1 MKKIICAL
9 TGIVITTTL
18 MVGCSKTSA
27 GAAQTTQTTESTQ
40 NPSNDN
46 GNTPQK
52 NFQAADLQGE
62 VSSID
67 GNKIT
72 LKLIKVPER
81 PQGGNQENTSKS
93 GDQKA
98 SSKDNNNKDGQPPM
112 KQGKKQV
119 EYTGETKEIT
129 VGDGIEITTMNRG
142 KQNSD
147 AKTLTVTDIKVG
159 DTLLITYSDK
169 DKETISKITVRQA
182 ADQNA
187 KGETSK

>member
-9 TGIVITTTL
+9 TGVVITATL

-27 GAAQTTQTTESTQ
+27 GAAQTIQTTESTQ
-40 NPSNDN
+40 NASTDN
-46 GNTPQK
+46 GKAPQK

-72 LKLIKVPER
+72 LKLIKAPEMPR
-81 PQGGNQENTSKS
+81 GGNQENTNKS

-98 SSKDNNNKDGQPPM
+98 PSQDNNKDGQPPM
-112 KQGKKQV
+112 KQGNRQV
-119 EYTGETKEIT
+119 EYTGETKDIT
-129 VGDGIEITTMNRG
+129 VGDGIEITTMSRG

-182 ADQNA
+182 AGQNA

>member
-9 TGIVITTTL
+9 TGIVITATL

-27 GAAQTTQTTESTQ
+27 GAAQATESTQ
-40 NPSNDN
+40 NASNDN
-46 GNTPQK
+46 GNSPQK

-72 LKLIKVPER
+72 LKLIKAPEMTR
-81 PQGGNQENTSKS
+81 GGNQENTNKS

-98 SSKDNNNKDGQPPM
+98 PSQDNNKDGQPPM
-112 KQGKKQV
+112 KQGNRQV
-119 EYTGETKEIT
+119 EYTGETKDIT
-129 VGDGIEITTMNRG
+129 VGDGIEITAMSRG

-147 AKTLTVTDIKVG
+147 AKTLTVSDIKVG

-182 ADQNA
+182 AGQNA